1 MTNCGVPIVF
11 VVNKADDPFQKNEHE
26 IDFIFRHI
34 RKSAVNYGATVIYTS
49 TKTSSNIQI
58 LYDYILYSLFNYDLV
73 HKPNMIDKN
82 SFFIPSGYDRLS
94 ILKSNDTD
102 HDLDYEFS
110 DKIKEEKEEIKIEDE
125 VECEKSSD
133 FLKKVKDRVYRSRK
147 SFIRND
153 LMFGKGLVPGLSK
166 EIKKKDTI
174 EKDKEIKEKENA
186 GAEKVN
192 KFEKFLEKKD
202 KPSHNDTNKEKM
214 TDEERQRATRQSLL
228 NKLKLNKKK

>member
-125 VECEKSSD
+125 IECEKSSD

>member
-125 VECEKSSD
+125 IECEKSSD

-153 LMFGKGLVPGLSK
+153 LMFGKGLVPGISK